1 MERIGAGSKYGTEA
15 LADADAALFT
25 FSTGYEVDAKLG
37 RWLREYI
44 GKFVGSS
51 FSMVGAESRIAC
63 SGTARELRLAGLA
76 SLSFLGLSPRSML
89 DVLNLTFPDG
99 ERGGVMMLS
108 SGSSGIGLV
117 GKAGSEAGAV
127 EEVSLSPDS
136 DATSSVVF
144 DFRKLTTRFFFFR
157 LACDRER
164 RPAPR

>member
-1 MERIGAGSKYGTEA
+1 MESIGAGSKYGLEA
-15 LADADAALFT
+15 LSTAERALFA
-25 FSTGYEVDAKLG
+25 FPTGYEEAAKLG
-37 RWLREYI
+37 RWLREYM
-44 GKFVGSS
+44 GAVAGSA
-51 FSMVGAESRIAC
+51 FSIVGAGSRIAC
-63 SGTARELRLAGLA
+63 SGTVKELRLAGLA

-99 ERGGVMMLS
+99 ERGGVMILS
-108 SGSSGIGLV
+108 SGSSDTAVV
-117 GKAGSEAGAV
+117 GKTGSEAGAA

-157 LACDRER
+157 LPCDREC